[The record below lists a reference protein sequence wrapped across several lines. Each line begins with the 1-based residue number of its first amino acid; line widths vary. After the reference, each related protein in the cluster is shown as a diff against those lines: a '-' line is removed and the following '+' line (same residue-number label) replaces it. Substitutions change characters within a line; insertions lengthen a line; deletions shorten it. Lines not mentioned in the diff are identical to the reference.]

1 MSQDAPTAVGPAGR
15 VGSLGALAFRDYQ
28 LLFAGTFT
36 TQTGNW
42 MQSVAIG
49 WLILEMTGSGFF
61 LGLAGFLR
69 SIPQLLFSI
78 PGGILADRVDRTRLL
93 AIAQGLASLLT
104 TALAVVVWLRWGDIW
119 TILLLT
125 FLIGTSLSMVFPVRQ
140 TLVSTSVPPAY
151 LASAVGINSAN
162 NNLTR
167 TLGPALAGILLTQ
180 VGAAFC
186 FFLQAGGLLFSFVT
200 SLLMRVPRTTRGTRG
215 TPLGDLVDGWS
226 YIRSTPPVRGL
237 LLSALVP
244 TALGMPYMA
253 LLPMFARDLDIGA
266 SGLGFLM
273 TVLGVGSISGSV
285 AFSLAGD
292 FRAKGPVLLVSG
304 GLFGFSLLGLAA
316 ANGLLAALVT
326 LFLAGATSAIYQAT
340 NNTLLQTMVPDAYRG
355 RVMSAYIMTWGVMP
369 LGTLP
374 LGWAADFI
382 GAPFAVGIAGGLV
395 VAFSLFAAL
404 RLSEVRR
411 L

>member
-1 MSQDAPTAVGPAGR
+1 MTHDAPTTVRPAGR
-15 VGSLGALAFRDYQ
+15 ASSLGALAFRDYQ

-93 AIAQGLASLLT
+93 AIAQGLAALLT
-104 TALAVVVWLRWGDIW
+104 IALALVVWLRWGDVW

-186 FFLQAGGLLFSFVT
+186 FFLQAGGLLFSFAT
-200 SLLMRVPRTTRGTRG
+200 SLLMRVPRTTRVTRG
-215 TPLGDLVDGWS
+215 TPLSDLIDGWT

-253 LLPMFARDLDIGA
+253 LLPMFARDLGIGA

-273 TVLGVGSISGSV
+273 TILGVGSIAGSV

-304 GLFGFSLLGLAA
+304 GLFGISLLGLAA
-316 ANGLLAALVT
+316 ASGLLAALVT
-326 LFLAGATSAIYQAT
+326 LFLAGATSAVYQAT

-355 RVMSAYIMTWGVMP
+355 RVMSAYIMIWGIMP

-374 LGWAADFI
+374 LGWAADFV
-382 GAPFAVGIAGGLV
+382 GASFAVGIAGALV
-395 VAFSLFAAL
+395 TAFSMFAAVG
-404 RLSEVRR
+404 LSEVRR